1 MTTPADQELEAKRRR
16 LESRIPSGI
25 EDASTQGVN
34 HIAVFAKDL
43 EATAEF
49 YSEIMGMPV
58 IRVTAN
64 RDVADSTH
72 MNVDIGSGTS
82 LAFFDFPNVPRL
94 RRRAP
99 EGVGNVMHI
108 ALPISQERFDQLKGR
123 LDKNKVK
130 YQIVG
135 KSLYLKDPNGLG
147 IELMPRQQP

>member
-1 MTTPADQELEAKRRR
+1 M
-16 LESRIPSGI
+16 
-25 EDASTQGVN
+25 N

-108 ALPISQERFDQLKGR
+108 ALPIARNIFLEVKGR
-123 LDKNKVK
+123 CDRDKIK
-130 YQIVG
+130 YQEVG
-135 KSLYLKDPNGLG
+135 GAIYVKDPNGLA
-147 IELMPRQQP
+147 IELMPYD